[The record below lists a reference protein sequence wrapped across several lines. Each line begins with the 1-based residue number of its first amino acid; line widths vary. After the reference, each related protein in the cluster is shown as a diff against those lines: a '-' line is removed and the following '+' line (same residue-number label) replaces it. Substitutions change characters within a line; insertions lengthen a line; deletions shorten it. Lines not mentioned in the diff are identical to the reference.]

1 MIFYK
6 SLQTKNACYKKATAI
21 KPVGVLWHSTGANN
35 KYLRRYVEDEAN
47 LGKNIYGNH
56 WNKPTATKAVH
67 AFIGLDKNDNVAVV
81 QCLPYDMAAWGV
93 GSGKNGS
100 YNYNPHAYI
109 QFEICEDGL
118 TDKAY
123 LDACL
128 AAAVEYTVS
137 LCKQFGWT
145 EKNVT
150 SHVEAAKAGY
160 ASNHGDPEH
169 WLKKHGMTM
178 DTVRALVRDK
188 LNPAPAPTPAPEKI
202 RIGDIL
208 TFTGNKHYS
217 NSNGLLTIG
226 KAAAPGRAMVTGIAT
241 GKRRPYH
248 LRAVNDKGQFV
259 SGVNGWALA
268 EDVAFDVPVRPFKAY
283 TARVNTTAGLN
294 VRSGPGSNYT
304 KVGALK
310 NGTLFTVYE
319 ENTGRGA
326 RLWGRIGSGRWI
338 ALDYTQKI

>member
-6 SLQTKNACYKKATAI
+6 SPQTKSKCYQKATPI
-21 KPVGVLWHSTGANN
+21 KPVGVLWHSTGKNN
-35 KYLRRYVEDEAN
+35 KYLRRYVDDEAN
-47 LGKNIYGNH
+47 LGKNQYGNH
-56 WNKPTATKAVH
+56 WNRPNATKAVH
-67 AFIGLDKNDNVAVV
+67 AFIGLDKNECVAVV
-81 QCLPYDMAAWGV
+81 QTLPYDIAAWGV

-109 QFEICEDGL
+109 QFEICEDNL
-118 TDKAY
+118 SDKAY
-123 LDACL
+123 FDACL
-128 AAAVEYTVS
+128 EAAVEYTVS

-150 SHVEAAKAGY
+150 SHVEAARAGY

-169 WLKKHGMTM
+169 WLKKHGMSM
-178 DTVRALVRDK
+178 DTVRARVKAALTPV
-188 LNPAPAPTPAPEKI
+188 PAPTPKPQEIKV
-202 RIGDIL
+202 GDIV
-208 TFTGNKHYS
+208 TFAGTRHYS

-226 KAAAPGRAMVTGIAT
+226 KLTTPGKAMVTSIAT

-259 SGVNGWALA
+259 SGVNGWVYAV
-268 EDVAFDVPVRPFKAY
+268 DVLLTVPVRPFKAY

-294 VRSGPGSNYT
+294 VRSGAGSNYT